1 MKMMSK
7 SVLIDGNEAIRKQT
21 GLPYPKNHSRAARE
35 RIYPLES
42 EEQHCLFD
50 WSKWHSKKYPDLA
63 WLIHMPSGGYRH
75 KKTARE
81 LKATGV
87 KAGFPDI
94 LLPVSRHGYHSLA
107 IELKRQR
114 GAKSSVSPQQ
124 KAWIEYLKSQ
134 GWFATVCYGA
144 GEAIE
149 ILEWYIGGEVIKCH

>member
-1 MKMMSK
+1 MKIMNK
-7 SVLIDGNEAIRKQT
+7 SVLIDGNKAIREKT

-35 RIYPLES
+35 REYPLES

-50 WSKWHSKKYPDLA
+50 WAKWNSNKYPDLE
-63 WLIHMPSGGYRH
+63 WLVHMPCGGYRH

-107 IELKRQR
+107 IELKRQKGGR
-114 GAKSSVSPQQ
+114 VSPEQ

-134 GWFATVCYGA
+134 GWFVDICHGA
-144 GEAIE
+144 SEAIE
-149 ILEWYIGGEVIKCH
+149 RIEWYLN